1 MFKGRGPSLECGNE
15 QGRTSRVLKMLQKLG
30 YEIVGVELGAWRHT
44 QRFKSAEGEN
54 GQDLVIAK
62 IGTRLWCW

>member
-1 MFKGRGPSLECGNE
+1 
-15 QGRTSRVLKMLQKLG
+15 MLQKLG